1 MSKNGLSMED
11 ISHASVIFTKHGIFH
26 QGTGCRA
33 RITKSQKQNALTRQD
48 NLTQIFIKMWG
59 GHLIS
64 STYKVAIPLHWYPD
78 RRGERVIT
86 EPYHLG
92 DRARVTT
99 TVTSQ
104 GEDTGTSQAQGC
116 VPFAPAAPVWAQW
129 LAPWTY
135 YWMND
140 WMIEW
145 LNDWIIEE
153 MGKDTPGWGG
163 ELTQIQS
170 VQLLGSPVVWLAGN
184 GGWTWPPY
192 WVGGESQTKKLSFIL

>member
-1 MSKNGLSMED
+1 MED

-33 RITKSQKQNALTRQD
+33 RITKSQKTNALTRQD
-48 NLTQIFIKMWG
+48 NLTQRFIKMWG

-64 STYKVAIPLHWYPD
+64 SIYKVAIPLHWRPD

-104 GEDTGTSQAQGC
+104 GEDTGTSQALGC
-116 VPFAPAAPVWAQW
+116 VPFVPAALVWAQE
-129 LAPWTY
+129 LAPWTCC
-135 YWMND
+135 WMN
-140 WMIEW
+140 E
-145 LNDWIIEE
+145 WIIAE
-153 MGKDTPGWGG
+153 MGKGTPGWGG
-163 ELTQIQS
+163 ELSSGRGLKTQIQW
-170 VQLLGSPVVWLAGN
+170 VQLSGSPVEWLGGN
-184 GGWTWPPY
+184 RGWTWPPY
-192 WVGGESQTKKLSFIL
+192 WEWGWIPG